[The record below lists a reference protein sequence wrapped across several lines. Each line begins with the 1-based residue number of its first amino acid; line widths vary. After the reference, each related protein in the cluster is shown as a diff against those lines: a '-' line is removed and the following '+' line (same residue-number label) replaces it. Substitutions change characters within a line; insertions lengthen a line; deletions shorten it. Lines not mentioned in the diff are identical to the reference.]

1 MADETSLSGWIRL
14 NNGYDVEFQHGIPL
28 RVSDN
33 GLGIDVDDAAL
44 VEEVSALS
52 GLTVVIDDWVT
63 AEDPKEHEASLCIDA
78 LQFEEVLQ
86 RLARSS
92 AALFVER
99 YHTAIDEDSVDWDS
113 AEFARDFNHAAEVC
127 CLDTSEL
134 NRDDYFKVYVTF
146 MHTESKRLINEG
158 VSPLVD
164 AE

>member
-1 MADETSLSGWIRL
+1 MTVETSQSGWVRL
-14 NNGYDVEFQHGIPL
+14 HNGYDVEIQHGIPL

-33 GLGIDVDDAAL
+33 GLDIGVDDAEL
-44 VEEVSALS
+44 VGQVSELS
-52 GLTVVIDDWVT
+52 GLSVVIDDWVT
-63 AEDPKEHEASLCIDA
+63 AEDPKEHEAKLCVDA

-92 AALFVER
+92 AALFVDR
-99 YHTAIDEDSVDWDS
+99 YHTPIYEDSVDWDT

-134 NRDDYFKVYVTF
+134 DKDDYFKVYVTF
-146 MHTESKRLINEG
+146 MHTESNRLIDAG
-158 VSPLVD
+158 ISPLVD